1 MKIADVISGVL
12 AVILLSTIS
21 YFSVITFTEIIKEEV
36 VIIEEREIE
45 VEKIV
50 TKVDTLWQYKD
61 YRDEIALNDYEVLV
75 SKNFLFHMADDN
87 IIGNEI
93 RNALPFGEVFNWWR
107 EQLGACGVFEW
118 NNEMYITLYKE
129 ESVGTCEY
137 MAE

>member
-50 TKVDTLWQYKD
+50 TKVDTVWQYKD
-61 YRDEIALNDYEVLV
+61 YRSEIALNDYEVLV
-75 SKNFLFHMADDN
+75 NKNFLFHMAEDN

-107 EQLGACGVFEW
+107 DQLGPCGVFKW
-118 NNEMYITLYKE
+118 NDAMYITLYKE
-129 ESVGTCEY
+129 ESVNTCEY
-137 MAE
+137 IAE